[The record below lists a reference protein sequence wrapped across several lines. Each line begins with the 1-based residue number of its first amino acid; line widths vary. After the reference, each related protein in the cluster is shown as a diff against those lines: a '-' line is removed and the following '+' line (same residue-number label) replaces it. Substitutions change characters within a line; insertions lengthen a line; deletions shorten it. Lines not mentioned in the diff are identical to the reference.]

1 MAVRKPKHPPA
12 DGDRC
17 VRAIE
22 RRLRAEYGQPR
33 HFNPA
38 DALDDL
44 IFLVLSRMTQEIKY
58 VRTYTQLRDA
68 FSTWDEVRDAPPD
81 ELEDLIR
88 DAGLAPTK
96 TAQIQAILVEVQK
109 REGVLSLHRL
119 RSMADDKIER
129 YLTGLPGVARKTA
142 LCVMLYALG
151 RAVLPVDTHVWR
163 VAKRLGLAPA
173 GPWSERRGRVLE
185 ARIPKELRGSLHVTM
200 IAHGRKVCRARR
212 PSCESCV
219 LADLCPA
226 TRAIRSVARP
236 PDPPPPG

>member
-1 MAVRKPKHPPA
+1 MPVRRPTRPLH
-12 DGDRC
+12 DDDR
-17 VRAIE
+17 RTREIE
-22 RRLRAEYGQPR
+22 RRLEAEYGQPR
-33 HFNPA
+33 HFNPP

-44 IFLVLSRMTQEIKY
+44 IFLVLSRMTQEVKY
-58 VRTYTQLRDA
+58 TRTYSRLRDA
-68 FSTWDEVRDAPPD
+68 FSTWDEVRDVAPD

-96 TAQIQAILVEVQK
+96 AAQIQAILAEVQA

-119 RSMADDKIER
+119 HSLPDDEAER
-129 YLTGLPGVARKTA
+129 YLTRLPGVARKTA

-173 GPWSERRGRVLE
+173 GQWSERRGRVLE
-185 ARIPKELRGSLHVTM
+185 ARIPEELRGSLHVTM

-212 PSCESCV
+212 PRCESCV

-226 TRAIRSVARP
+226 ARSIPSAALHPEP
-236 PDPPPPG
+236 PLP